1 MHLCFWKG
9 CIPPHKVPCLDLGK
23 EKKGGVR
30 VSRVTGKG
38 NTCRTEGGIEV
49 DWDGGEIKDR
59 REREYMGNG
68 KKEEIFV

>member
-1 MHLCFWKG
+1 VFLERLHS
-9 CIPPHKVPCLDLGK
+9 PPQGPLSGFGEGK
-23 EKKGGVR
+23 KEGVR